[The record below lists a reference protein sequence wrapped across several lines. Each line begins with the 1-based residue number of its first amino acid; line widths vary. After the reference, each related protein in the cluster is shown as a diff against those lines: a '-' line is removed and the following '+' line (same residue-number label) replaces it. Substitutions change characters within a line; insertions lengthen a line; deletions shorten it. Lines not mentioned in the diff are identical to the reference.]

1 MDLTNTCRLVIC
13 ALTLPSVLKEK
24 LILVPF
30 SFVNNIFFLKLFNQ
44 ENEFLHELFEI
55 VTPKRE
61 DVSGYGCQLYE
72 LDSKEVSLSENMQ

>member
-1 MDLTNTCRLVIC
+1 M
-13 ALTLPSVLKEK
+13 
-24 LILVPF
+24 
-30 SFVNNIFFLKLFNQ
+30 NNIFFLKLFNQ